1 MHIELHGTGRA
12 AGALAVAAVRAGH
25 RITSIHGRTPDA
37 VAHLQDLAPP
47 VGGRPDLRIIAVS
60 DDAIAAVA
68 EAIADAMSGTG
79 NPVPTVHV
87 SGSVGVDAL
96 GALADAPI
104 GSFHPLMTLPDAI
117 VGADRIPGS
126 WIAVTADEPFATT
139 LDEFARSLGGHP
151 FRLADDDKAL
161 YHAAAAASANFT
173 LAALGLAER
182 LYERAGV
189 PFAAAEPLVAAI
201 VANAFELGPADAL
214 TGPIARGDAGTV
226 ERQVSA
232 VASTGADNAAMFR
245 AMAHATAIYA
255 DASDAVREA
264 IG

>member
-1 MHIELHGTGRA
+1 MNIELHGTGRA
-12 AGALAVAAVRAGH
+12 AGALAIASTRAGH
-25 RITSIHGRTPDA
+25 RVTAIHGRTPDA
-37 VAHLQDLAPP
+37 VGRLEALVPP
-47 VGGRPDLRIIAVS
+47 SGGQPDLRVIAVS
-60 DDAIAAVA
+60 DDAIRPVA
-68 EAIADAMSGTG
+68 EAIAGEATH
-79 NPVPTVHV
+79 VPTVHV
-87 SGSVGVDAL
+87 SGSVGLDAL
-96 GALADAPI
+96 ASLADAPI

-117 VGADRIPGS
+117 AGADRIPGS
-126 WIAVTADEPFATT
+126 WIAVTADEPFAST
-139 LDEFARSLGGHP
+139 LDDLARSLDGHP
-151 FRLADDDKAL
+151 FRLADEDKAV

-201 VANAFELGPADAL
+201 VANAFDLGPADAL

-226 ERQVSA
+226 ERQVAA
-232 VASTGADNAAMFR
+232 VADAGVDNAAMFR
-245 AMAHATAIYA
+245 AMAHATAIFA

>member
-1 MHIELHGTGRA
+1 MNIELHGTGRA
-12 AGALAVAAVRAGH
+12 AGALAIAAVRVGH

-37 VAHLQDLAPP
+37 VAQLERLASP
-47 VGGRPDLRIIAVS
+47 VAGRPDLRIIAVS
-60 DDAIAAVA
+60 DDAIEAVA
-68 EAIADAMSGTG
+68 ESIAAGG
-79 NPVPTVHV
+79 RAVPTVHV

-96 GALADAPI
+96 ASLADAPI

-126 WIAVTADEPFATT
+126 WIAVTADEPFAMT

-151 FRLADDDKAL
+151 YRLADDDKAL

-182 LYERAGV
+182 LYDEAGV
-189 PFAAAEPLVAAI
+189 PFAAAQPLVAAI
-201 VANAFELGPADAL
+201 VANAFDLGPAGAL

-226 ERQVSA
+226 ERQVAA
-232 VASTGADNAAMFR
+232 VARTGTDNDAMFR
-245 AMAHATAIYA
+245 SMARATATYA
-255 DASDAVREA
+255 QASEAVREA